1 MTDNWPVSIDTKYR
15 IEWTQSKHCSTRHV
29 KSCSQIWSYFESHNN
44 CQWIENQ
51 WDSKHQ
57 SKQCFRHFDK
67 TEEYF
72 HHALCLECFKSY
84 SSFMT
89 TILENWFKDTTWEII
104 QIDVY
109 CSCCCNYSIIH
120 HLCSNM
126 SPSVY
131 HPGRIRR
138 DHGARELENKQT
150 WLLDLVETNPW
161 LQFTRKCGVWPVL
174 TNNIITDHSSDT
186 GLWPGWRDVCFPA
199 TPIITNYHQ
208 SKKRWINHYFNES
221 FSGVMFLVFTPVWW
235 WCYEHTNVGQMNHIK
250 IEIH

>member
-1 MTDNWPVSIDTKYR
+1 MSGVFKIKLFIHDNNFIKLIQRCYNMGNYTDWWLLFLLLQLLHHPSPLLKY
-15 IEWTQSKHCSTRHV
+15 V
-29 KSCSQIWSYFESHNN
+29 
-44 CQWIENQ
+44 
-51 WDSKHQ
+51 
-57 SKQCFRHFDK
+57 
-67 TEEYF
+67 
-72 HHALCLECFKSY
+72 
-84 SSFMT
+84 
-89 TILENWFKDTTWEII
+89 
-104 QIDVY
+104 
-109 CSCCCNYSIIH
+109 
-120 HLCSNM
+120 
-126 SPSVY
+126 SVY

-186 GLWPGWRDVCFPA
+186 GLGPGWRDVCFPE

-221 FSGVMFLVFTPVWW
+221 FSGVMFLVFTPMWW
-235 WCYEHTNVGQMNHIK
+235 WCYGHTNVGQMNHIK